1 MSASTFR
8 PGERFGLIGP
18 NGSGK
23 TTLINCISGAFR
35 TEPGTVTFRD
45 EDITRL
51 QPHMRTRRGI
61 ARSFQIPRPFRSMT
75 VAENLMV
82 ALDFAA
88 DTSVIVSEAQRRD
101 TMMSILTR
109 MGLASKANVS
119 ATKLSQVEL
128 RKMELARAMATHP
141 KLLISDEAMAGL
153 SSSEVDEV
161 LDLLDEPGRSG
172 HHHHHD
178 RAHHAGGDAFL
189 GPRDVS
195 RGRQDHRDRHA
206 GRSHGQP
213 ARAGGLP
220 WHLASPSADLDA
232 GYGAV
237 KALRGVSLHVE
248 AGETVALLGTNGNGK
263 STLMKC
269 VAGLVRPE
277 RGSVIL
283 TIDGTAH
290 DLTRLSAEAIVDLG
304 VAMVP
309 EGRRLF
315 PKLTVLENL
324 MLGAFR
330 KAARQNIDRNLA
342 LAFETFPA
350 LKELQKQLAGTM
362 SGGQQ
367 QMLAIARALMSSPRL
382 LLIDEPSVGL
392 SPLLVSQTI
401 AKIGE
406 LNRHLGLTVLMAEQ
420 NFNQAI
426 RIADRGYIIVHGE
439 IVVAADSVDEL
450 NGNDIVKRLYLGG
463 AA

>member
-1 MSASTFR
+1 LALSLA
-8 PGERFGLIGP
+8 
-18 NGSGK
+18 
-23 TTLINCISGAFR
+23 IN
-35 TEPGTVTFRD
+35 
-45 EDITRL
+45 
-51 QPHMRTRRGI
+51 
-61 ARSFQIPRPFRSMT
+61 
-75 VAENLMV
+75 
-82 ALDFAA
+82 
-88 DTSVIVSEAQRRD
+88 
-101 TMMSILTR
+101 
-109 MGLASKANVS
+109 
-119 ATKLSQVEL
+119 
-128 RKMELARAMATHP
+128 
-141 KLLISDEAMAGL
+141 
-153 SSSEVDEV
+153 
-161 LDLLDEPGRSG
+161 
-172 HHHHHD
+172 
-178 RAHHAGGDAFL
+178 
-189 GPRDVS
+189 
-195 RGRQDHRDRHA
+195 
-206 GRSHGQP
+206 
-213 ARAGGLP
+213 
-220 WHLASPSADLDA
+220 DLDA

-269 VAGLVRPE
+269 VAGLVRPQ
-277 RGSVIL
+277 RGTMSL

-290 DLTRLSAEAIVDLG
+290 DLTRLSPEAIVDLG

-330 KAARQNIDRNLA
+330 KAARRNIDGNLA

-350 LKELQKQLAGTM
+350 LKGLQNQLAGTM

-406 LNRHLGLTVLMAEQ
+406 LKRFGLTVLMAEQ

-439 IVVAADSVDEL
+439 IVVAAGSVDEL
-450 NGNDIVKRLYLGG
+450 RGNDIVKRLYLGG
-463 AA
+463 VA